1 MEQLKKLRSA
11 LNNDM
16 LEELEKSV
24 KRFSKEYAET
34 NETPYLFDS
43 IYENKINEIIS
54 LLLNK
59 NSSYLIKNIKNGNI
73 KIKDLVYMKPEELNP
88 SKFDDIIKKR
98 ELTEIKKNTKQ
109 GSTIFEC
116 PKCKKAK
123 CTVSMKQNRPGDE
136 PPDTE
141 VNCLECGYKYCF
153 EQ

>member
-1 MEQLKKLRSA
+1 MEQLKKI
-11 LNNDM
+11 LNDQM
-16 LEELEKSV
+16 IKELKKNV
-24 KRFSKEYAET
+24 KQFSKEYADT

-123 CTVSMKQNRPGDE
+123 CTVSIKQNRPGDE

-141 VNCLECGYKYCF
+141 INCLECGYKYCF

>member
-1 MEQLKKLRSA
+1 MEQLKKI
-11 LNNDM
+11 LNDQM
-16 LEELEKSV
+16 IEELKKSV
-24 KRFSKEYAET
+24 KQFSKEYADT

-123 CTVSMKQNRPGDE
+123 CTVSIKQNRPGDE

-141 VNCLECGYKYCF
+141 INCLECGYKYCF